1 MVRTEFILPDGGLRR
16 KHFLH
21 FRVIF
26 LFPFSHSPSEPHTVA
41 VPDLR
46 RPLLGILLDGVL
58 PLNLDLIAV
67 PVRQRMSERG
77 VAADGAA
84 LLVKELPGRSVNVE
98 VAPGLGM
105 SIALDRA
112 LVQIAGVTAASGSKW
127 RQF

>member
-1 MVRTEFILPDGGLRR
+1 M
-16 KHFLH
+16 
-21 FRVIF
+21 
-26 LFPFSHSPSEPHTVA
+26 A